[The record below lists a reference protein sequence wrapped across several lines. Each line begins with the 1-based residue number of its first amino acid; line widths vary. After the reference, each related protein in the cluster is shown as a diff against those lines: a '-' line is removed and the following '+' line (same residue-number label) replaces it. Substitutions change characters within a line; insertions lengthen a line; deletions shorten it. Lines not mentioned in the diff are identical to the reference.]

1 MATANFVGTDRKE
14 ELLNELYE
22 EAKRPDY
29 TDEMEIAEH
38 VISKQVERL
47 VAYEQA
53 IYKLRLGHRR
63 VEQERK
69 TARDE
74 LDKIQKELKSTP
86 AVRGYVVKYEKKR
99 DKVLVSVDGGNR
111 IIHVIP
117 RPHRFPKEVIVPG
130 KEVDLNPQTHNILEL
145 LDSYKYKAEKFVVNE
160 CPNVTYDA
168 IGGLEAVKE
177 KLREHTELQLDP
189 AISKEMAEAG
199 VEIQNALLLVGPPG
213 TGKTMLAEAIANEAG
228 VPFIGVNAPELVEK
242 WLGTTS
248 ANIRDLYA
256 LAREKAQCIVFMDE
270 IDGLAL
276 KRSNNGGETDAGDEV
291 RTAMLQLCAE
301 LDGFNRRGES
311 IISIFTSNRDDR
323 VDDAILSRSKQI
335 EVPVPDR
342 QAKRTIYE
350 IKTSKYNLDEDIDFN
365 RIVDRTPEN
374 CTGRDI
380 KNICTEVWLK
390 KTKDAKR
397 RGKKVGELSITT
409 ADFED
414 VIADRSVT
422 RHINTMDEERE

>member
-22 EAKRPDY
+22 EAKRPGY

-38 VISKQVERL
+38 VITKQVERL

-63 VEQERK
+63 AEQERK
-69 TARDE
+69 RATDE
-74 LDKIQKELKSTP
+74 LDKIQKELKTTP
-86 AVRGYVVKYEKKR
+86 AVRGYVVKYEDKS

-117 RPHRFPKEVIVPG
+117 RPHRFPRDEIVPG
-130 KEVDLNPQTHNILEL
+130 KEVDLNPQSYYILEL
-145 LDSYKYKAEKFVVNE
+145 LDSYKYKAEKFVVNGSS
-160 CPNVTYDA
+160 NVTYEA

-189 AISKEMAEAG
+189 AISEEMTEAG

-213 TGKTMLAEAIANEAG
+213 TGKTMLAEAVANEAK

-248 ANIRDLYA
+248 ANIRDLYE
-256 LAREKAQCIVFMDE
+256 LARKKAPCIVFMDE

-276 KRSNNGGETDAGDEV
+276 KRRTDGGETDAGDEV

-301 LDGFNRRGES
+301 LDGFNRRGEP
-311 IISIFTSNRDDR
+311 IITIFTSNRDDR

-342 QAKRTIYE
+342 HAKLKIYK
-350 IKTSKYNLDEDIDFN
+350 IKTQKYNLNEDIDFN
-365 RIVDRTPEN
+365 RIVDLTPEN

-380 KNICTEVWLK
+380 TNICTEIWLR

-397 RGKKVGELSITT
+397 MGKKVGELSITT
-409 ADFED
+409 ADFECIIED
-414 VIADRSVT
+414 IIGTFSQRVIC
-422 RHINTMDEERE
+422 

>member
-22 EAKRPDY
+22 EAKRPGY

-47 VAYEQA
+47 IEYEQA

-69 TARDE
+69 TATDE
-74 LDKIQKELKSTP
+74 LYKIHKELKSTP

-99 DKVLVSVDGGNR
+99 DKVLVSIDGGNR

-130 KEVDLNPQTHNILEL
+130 KEVDLNPQSYDILEL

-160 CPNVTYDA
+160 CPNVTYGA
-168 IGGLEAVKE
+168 IGGLETVKE

-213 TGKTMLAEAIANEAG
+213 TGKTMLAEAIAKEAG

-248 ANIRDLYA
+248 ANIRDLYE
-256 LAREKAQCIVFMDE
+256 LAREKAPCIVFMDE

-276 KRSNNGGETDAGDEV
+276 KRRTDGGETDAGDEV

-311 IISIFTSNRDDR
+311 IITIFTSNRDDR

-335 EVPVPDR
+335 EVPVPGR
-342 QAKRTIYE
+342 QAKLKIYK
-350 IKTSKYNLDEDIDFN
+350 IKTQKYNLDEDIDFD

-380 KNICTEVWLK
+380 TNICTEVWLK
-390 KTKDAKR
+390 KTKDSKR
-397 RGKKVGELSITT
+397 MGKKVGELSITT

-414 VIADRSVT
+414 VIASRSVT
-422 RHINTMDEERE
+422 GHINTRDEERE

>member
-1 MATANFVGTDRKE
+1 MATANFEGTDRKE
-14 ELLNELYE
+14 ELLDELYE
-22 EAKRPDY
+22 EAKRPGY

-47 VAYEQA
+47 VEYEQE
-53 IYKLRLGHRR
+53 IYKLRLGHRMA
-63 VEQERK
+63 EHERK
-69 TARDE
+69 TATDE
-74 LDKIQKELKSTP
+74 LYLIQKELKSTP
-86 AVRGYVVKYEKKR
+86 AVRGYVVKYEDKS

-117 RPHRFPKEVIVPG
+117 RPQRFSREEIVPG
-130 KEVDLNPQTHNILEL
+130 KEVDLNPQNYNILEL
-145 LDSYKYKAEKFVVNE
+145 LDSYKYKAEKFVANGSS
-160 CPNVTYDA
+160 NVTYEA
-168 IGGLEAVKE
+168 IGGLDAVKE

-199 VEIQNALLLVGPPG
+199 VELQNALLLVGPPG

-248 ANIRDLYA
+248 ANIRDLYE
-256 LAREKAQCIVFMDE
+256 LARKKAPCIVFMDE

-276 KRSNNGGETDAGDEV
+276 KRRIDGGETDAGDEV

-311 IISIFTSNRDDR
+311 IITIFTSNRNDR

-350 IKTSKYNLDEDIDFN
+350 IKTSKYHLDEDIDFN
-365 RIVDRTPEN
+365 RIVDLTPEN

-380 KNICTEVWLK
+380 TKICTEVWLK
-390 KTKDAKR
+390 KTKDTKR
-397 RGKKVGELSITT
+397 IGKKVCELSITT

-414 VIADRSVT
+414 VIASRSVT
-422 RHINTMDEERE
+422 RYINTMAEVGE

>member
-22 EAKRPDY
+22 EAKRPGY

-47 VAYEQA
+47 VEYEQA

-69 TARDE
+69 TATDE
-74 LDKIQKELKSTP
+74 LYRIQKELKSTL

-130 KEVDLNPQTHNILEL
+130 KEVDLNPQSYDILEL
-145 LDSYKYKAEKFVVNE
+145 LDSYKYKAEKFVVNGRS
-160 CPNVTYDA
+160 NVTYEA

-189 AISKEMAEAG
+189 TISKEMAEAG

-213 TGKTMLAEAIANEAG
+213 TGKTMLAEAVANEAS

-248 ANIRDLYA
+248 ANIRDLYE
-256 LAREKAQCIVFMDE
+256 LARKKAPCIVFMDE

-276 KRSNNGGETDAGDEV
+276 KRRTDGGETDAGDEV

-311 IISIFTSNRDDR
+311 IITIFTSNRDDR

-335 EVPVPDR
+335 EIPVPDR
-342 QAKRTIYE
+342 QAKLKIYK
-350 IKTSKYNLDEDIDFN
+350 IKTQKYNLDEDIDFD

-374 CTGRDI
+374 CPGRDI
-380 KNICTEVWLK
+380 TNICTEVWLK

-397 RGKKVGELSITT
+397 IGKKVGELSITT

-414 VIADRSVT
+414 VIAGRSVT

>member
-14 ELLNELYE
+14 ELLDELYE
-22 EAKRPDY
+22 EAKRPGY

-47 VAYEQA
+47 VEYEQA

-63 VEQERK
+63 AEQERK
-69 TARDE
+69 TATDE

-86 AVRGYVVKYEKKR
+86 AVRGYVVKYEDKS

-117 RPHRFPKEVIVPG
+117 RPHRFPRDEIVPG
-130 KEVDLNPQTHNILEL
+130 KEVDLNPQSYYILEL
-145 LDSYKYKAEKFVVNE
+145 LDSYKYKAEKFVVNGSS
-160 CPNVTYDA
+160 NVTYEA

-248 ANIRDLYA
+248 ANIRDLYE
-256 LAREKAQCIVFMDE
+256 LARKKAPCIVFMDE

-276 KRSNNGGETDAGDEV
+276 KRRIDGGETDAGDEV

-311 IISIFTSNRDDR
+311 IITIFTSNRDDR

-342 QAKRTIYE
+342 QAKLKIYK
-350 IKTSKYNLDEDIDFN
+350 IKTQKYNLDEDIDFN
-365 RIVDRTPEN
+365 RIVDLTPEN

-380 KNICTEVWLK
+380 TKICTEVWLK

-397 RGKKVGELSITT
+397 MGKKVGELSITT

-414 VIADRSVT
+414 VIASRSVT

>member
-1 MATANFVGTDRKE
+1 MASANFVGADRKGD
-14 ELLNELYE
+14 LLNELYE
-22 EAKRPDY
+22 EAKRPGY

-38 VISKQVERL
+38 VITKQVERL

-63 VEQERK
+63 AEQERK

-86 AVRGYVVKYEKKR
+86 AVRGYVVKYEDKS

-117 RPHRFPKEVIVPG
+117 RPHRFPRDEIVPG
-130 KEVDLNPQTHNILEL
+130 KEVDLNPQSYYILEL
-145 LDSYKYKAEKFVVNE
+145 LDSYKYKAEKFVVNGSS
-160 CPNVTYDA
+160 NVTYEA

-189 AISKEMAEAG
+189 AISEEMTEAG

-213 TGKTMLAEAIANEAG
+213 TGKTMLAEAVANEAR

-248 ANIRDLYA
+248 ANIRDLYE
-256 LAREKAQCIVFMDE
+256 LARKKAPCIVFMDE

-276 KRSNNGGETDAGDEV
+276 KRRTDGGETDAGDEV

-301 LDGFNRRGES
+301 LDGFNRRGEP
-311 IISIFTSNRDDR
+311 IITIFTSNRDDR

-335 EVPVPDR
+335 EVPVPNR
-342 QAKRTIYE
+342 QAKLKIYK
-350 IKTSKYNLDEDIDFN
+350 IKTQKYNLNEDIDFN
-365 RIVDRTPEN
+365 RIVDLTPEN

-380 KNICTEVWLK
+380 TNICTEIWLR

-397 RGKKVGELSITT
+397 MGKKVGELSITT
-409 ADFED
+409 ADFECIIED
-414 VIADRSVT
+414 IIGTFSQRVIC
-422 RHINTMDEERE
+422 

>member
-1 MATANFVGTDRKE
+1 MASANFVGADRKGD
-14 ELLNELYE
+14 LLNELYE
-22 EAKRPDY
+22 EAKRPGY

-38 VISKQVERL
+38 VITKQVERL

-63 VEQERK
+63 AEQERK
-69 TARDE
+69 RATDE
-74 LDKIQKELKSTP
+74 LDKIQKELKTTP
-86 AVRGYVVKYEKKR
+86 AVRGYVVKYEDKS

-117 RPHRFPKEVIVPG
+117 RPHRFPRDEIVPG
-130 KEVDLNPQTHNILEL
+130 KEVDLNPQNYNILEL
-145 LDSYKYKAEKFVVNE
+145 LDSYKYKAEKFVVNGSS
-160 CPNVTYDA
+160 NVTYEA

-189 AISKEMAEAG
+189 AISEEMTEAG

-213 TGKTMLAEAIANEAG
+213 TGKTMLAEAVANEAR

-248 ANIRDLYA
+248 ANIRDLYE
-256 LAREKAQCIVFMDE
+256 LARKKAPCIVFMDE

-276 KRSNNGGETDAGDEV
+276 KRRTDGGETDAGDEV

-301 LDGFNRRGES
+301 LDGFNRRGEP
-311 IISIFTSNRDDR
+311 IITIFTSNRDDR

-342 QAKRTIYE
+342 HAKLKIYK
-350 IKTSKYNLDEDIDFN
+350 IKTQKYNLNEDIDFN
-365 RIVDRTPEN
+365 RIVDLTPEN

-380 KNICTEVWLK
+380 TNICTEIWLR

-397 RGKKVGELSITT
+397 MGKKVGELSITT
-409 ADFED
+409 ADFECIIED
-414 VIADRSVT
+414 IIGTFSQRVIC
-422 RHINTMDEERE
+422 

>member
-1 MATANFVGTDRKE
+1 MASVNFEGTNRKGD
-14 ELLNELYE
+14 LLNELYE
-22 EAKRPDY
+22 EAKRPGY

-47 VAYEQA
+47 VEYEQA

-69 TARDE
+69 TATDE
-74 LDKIQKELKSTP
+74 LYRIQKELKSTL

-130 KEVDLNPQTHNILEL
+130 KEVDLNPQSYDILEL

-160 CPNVTYDA
+160 CPNVTYEA
-168 IGGLEAVKE
+168 IGGLETVKE

-189 AISKEMAEAG
+189 EISKEMAEAG
-199 VEIQNALLLVGPPG
+199 VELQNALLLVGPPG

-248 ANIRDLYA
+248 ANIRDLYE
-256 LAREKAQCIVFMDE
+256 LARKKAPCIVFMDE

-276 KRSNNGGETDAGDEV
+276 KRRTDGGETDAGDEV

-311 IISIFTSNRDDR
+311 IITIFTSNRDDR

-342 QAKRTIYE
+342 QAKLKIYK
-350 IKTSKYNLDEDIDFN
+350 IKTQKYNLDEDIDFD

-380 KNICTEVWLK
+380 TNICTEVWLR

-397 RGKKVGELSITT
+397 MGKKVGELSITT
-409 ADFED
+409 ADFECIIED
-414 VIADRSVT
+414 IIGTFSQRVIC
-422 RHINTMDEERE
+422 